1 MFFPRNANQTRPV
14 TEARVINNHADAL
27 TARLMANMEAQR
39 NHDALVS
46 QAASVLPTLRPRFQ
60 NLTTA
65 DIDNLLQ

>member
-1 MFFPRNANQTRPV
+1 MFFPNNRPLARPA
-14 TEARVINNHADAL
+14 TEARIINNHADAL
-27 TARLMANMEAQR
+27 TARLMANIEAQR

-46 QAASVLPTLRPRFQ
+46 QAKATLPTLRPKFQ